1 MKTYAWH
8 EDKRRT
14 NLEKHGLDFLD
25 ADMVLENPLRL
36 EVDSMRNGECRK
48 HAFAYVF
55 EVLTVLTVAYIPN
68 EVQRIISFRPAN
80 KKEIEVYYEWLSD
93 TNDA

>member
-1 MKTYAWH
+1 MKHYAWH

-14 NLEKHGLDFLD
+14 NLEEHGLDFLD
-25 ADMVLENPLRL
+25 
-36 EVDSMRNGECRK
+36 
-48 HAFAYVF
+48 F

>member
-8 EDKRRT
+8 EEKRRIK
-14 NLEKHGLDFLD
+14 LE
-25 ADMVLENPLRL
+25 
-36 EVDSMRNGECRK
+36 
-48 HAFAYVF
+48 
-55 EVLTVLTVAYIPN
+55 
-68 EVQRIISFRPAN
+68 RIISFRPAN